1 MPPRVPINGRGFIPM
16 TILVI
21 TLVVAW
27 MSWMTIKLDNVE
39 IAVAKIEG
47 ALITKGVISGTPYGN

>member
-1 MPPRVPINGRGFIPM
+1 M